1 MSNYTPVDSKLFDR
15 LRATVTMDKECS
27 ITYLNENKEPTQ
39 VRGRIVDVFS
49 SDDGEW
55 CKMIDDTVI
64 RLDRIE
70 KFELNQ
76 NS

>member
-15 LRATVTMDKECS
+15 LRTTATMDKECS
-27 ITYLNENKEPTQ
+27 ITYLNENNEPTE
-39 VRGRIVDVFS
+39 VRGRIVDVYS

-70 KFELNQ
+70 KFELD
-76 NS
+76 

>member
-15 LRATVTMDKECS
+15 LRATATMDKECS
-27 ITYLNENKEPTQ
+27 ITYLNENNESTE

-70 KFELNQ
+70 NFELD
-76 NS
+76 

>member
-1 MSNYTPVDSKLFDR
+1 MSDYTPVSCELHDSLE
-15 LRATVTMDKECS
+15 ATATLKKECH
-27 ITYLNENKEPTQ
+27 ITYRNENNEPTE
-39 VRGRIVDVFS
+39 VRGRIVDVYS

-70 KFELNQ
+70 KFEPD
-76 NS
+76 

>member
-1 MSNYTPVDSKLFDR
+1 MSDYTPVDSKLFDR
-15 LRATVTMDKECS
+15 LRATATVGKECS
-27 ITYLNENKEPTQ
+27 ITYRNENNDTTEVQ
-39 VRGRIVDVFS
+39 GRIVDVYS

-70 KFELNQ
+70 NFELN
-76 NS
+76 

>member
-15 LRATVTMDKECS
+15 LRATATMDKECS
-27 ITYLNENKEPTQ
+27 ITYKKESNESTE

-49 SDDGEW
+49 SNDGEW

-70 KFELNQ
+70 NFELH
-76 NS
+76 

>member
-1 MSNYTPVDSKLFDR
+1 MSDYTPVDSKLFDR
-15 LRATVTMDKECS
+15 LRATATMDKECS
-27 ITYLNENKEPTQ
+27 ITYKNENNESTE

-70 KFELNQ
+70 NFELD
-76 NS
+76 